1 MLVKDV
7 QNQIDNQTGVKAG
20 ASGTDWELMAFDKET
35 SFRDSM
41 ANKFCEIHD
50 STQDNIIKIIIYIF
64 VFIVFV

>member
-7 QNQIDNQTGVKAG
+7 QNQIDDQAAIKAG
-20 ASGTDWELMAFDKET
+20 ASGTNWKLVAFDKET